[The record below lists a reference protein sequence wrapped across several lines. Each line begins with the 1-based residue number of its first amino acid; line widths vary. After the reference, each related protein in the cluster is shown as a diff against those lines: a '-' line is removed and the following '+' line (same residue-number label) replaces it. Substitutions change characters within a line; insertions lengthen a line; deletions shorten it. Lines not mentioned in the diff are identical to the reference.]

1 MQLFTRNPNGVILN
15 AYLRAY
21 DLKPGT
27 VLTHR
32 SKHYQVVVGYNLD
45 GKVWLVNRAG
55 RLQRINVSDV
65 LRNYCKRSSTCK
77 QSHSDSERCLGKGS
91 PFA

>member
-15 AYLRAY
+15 ANLRAY

-32 SKHYQVVVGYNLD
+32 SKHYQVVVANM
-45 GKVWLVNRAG
+45 
-55 RLQRINVSDV
+55 VSRDFRTV
-65 LRNYCKRSSTCK
+65 
-77 QSHSDSERCLGKGS
+77 
-91 PFA
+91 